1 MRNERVWREG
11 RFVAAGTSRPLG
23 AETLEYIARH
33 LLDFLSDRTPGL
45 RWVLS
50 RAEVHVSMHGEPFP
64 ERTTLHLQDKDA
76 NLFAE
81 LAIVDDEKKL
91 WIQELARHMS
101 T

>member
-1 MRNERVWREG
+1 
-11 RFVAAGTSRPLG
+11 
-23 AETLEYIARH
+23 
-33 LLDFLSDRTPGL
+33 
-45 RWVLS
+45 
-50 RAEVHVSMHGEPFP
+50 MHGEPFP

-81 LAIVDDEKKL
+81 LVIVDDEKKL